1 MERHSPEIK
10 KQLRELALLA
20 IEKELGLQLQELSE
34 HVESWKANMLS
45 NRELRHIVHSYVD
58 GPSRELFR
66 RHREVPDDIFVA
78 DAVARK
84 VLTSDDIPQEL
95 RPYIQNGAQFY
106 SKVLENH
113 SDSE

>member
-1 MERHSPEIK
+1 MKKYSPQLK
-10 KQLRELALLA
+10 KRLRELALLA
-20 IEKELGLQLQELSE
+20 IEKELGLQLQELAE
-34 HVESWKANMLS
+34 HVESWKSGKLS
-45 NRELRHIVHSYVD
+45 NRELRHVLHAYVD

-78 DAVARK
+78 DAVARN
-84 VLTSDDIPQEL
+84 VLKEEEVPQEL
-95 RPYIQNGAQFY
+95 LPYIRNGVQFY